1 MISSRVQ
8 FHIWIVTA
16 SLIMAVPRLAKGDGG
31 VIRLRETQGPFSVTV
46 FASPEAAA
54 GGLADLSVL
63 VQGSE
68 SGKVVLDADVTFT
81 LSPPVGE
88 MKQAD
93 VFCSVPTAAMPL
105 PDGISNLA
113 SVRASREQASN
124 KLLYAAPVQLNT
136 PGDWKLHVVV
146 SRGTD
151 TARFNCLLPVTLAS
165 GKLTGLWPYLLF
177 PPLAI
182 AAFSVNQWLRG
193 RRCP

>member
-1 MISSRVQ
+1 
-8 FHIWIVTA
+8 
-16 SLIMAVPRLAKGDGG
+16 MAVPRLAKGDGG

-46 FASPEAAA
+46 FTSPEAAA

-146 SRGTD
+146 SRGAD

>member
-1 MISSRVQ
+1 
-8 FHIWIVTA
+8 
-16 SLIMAVPRLAKGDGG
+16 MAIPRLAKGDGG

-46 FASPEAAA
+46 FTSPEAAA

-81 LSPPVGE
+81 LSAPVGE

-93 VFCSVPTAAMPL
+93 VFCGVPTAAMPL
-105 PDGISNLA
+105 SDGINNLA

-151 TARFNCLLPVTLAS
+151 TARFDCFIPVTLRPQ
-165 GKLTGLWPYLLF
+165 KLTDMWPYLSL

-182 AAFSVNQWLRG
+182 AAFSVNQWLR
-193 RRCP
+193 RQSLQKH